1 MKTRLDHAP
10 EDAAAR
16 RAVRPVIVYPN
27 DSLAPPDLDLYRQA
41 RASAEKVNEVLV
53 QPRDAGC
60 FQAAAGQFFRISSVE
75 GPQVGDLC
83 LK

>member
-27 DSLAPPDLDLYRQA
+27 DSLAPPNLDLYRQV

-60 FQAAAGQFFRISSVE
+60 FHAAGLI
-75 GPQVGDLC
+75 LH
-83 LK
+83 